1 MGEDQ
6 EKDRGSG
13 AVVKM
18 GRVIESYERRE
29 WVCSFENDG
38 MFGVRSFRTV
48 LRYHGI
54 LKARWQIA
62 SVSRLFKIYS
72 PDPNNLPVG
81 FVIMTAASGAL
92 KDPEP
97 QVSFS
102 CLRDI
107 ARKMNEKPEQGNF
120 FGNLASRFN

>member
-6 EKDRGSG
+6 EEDRGSG
-13 AVVKM
+13 AVVTM
-18 GRVIESYERRE
+18 GRVIESYERQE
-29 WVCSFENDG
+29 WVCSFENEG

-48 LRYHGI
+48 LRHHGI

-81 FVIMTAASGAL
+81 VVIMTAASGAL
-92 KDPEP
+92 KDPKP
-97 QVSFS
+97 TVSFS

-107 ARKMNEKPEQGNF
+107 TRKMKEKSEQGDF
-120 FGNLASRFN
+120 FRNLPLRFK